1 MTPAQLAA
9 FEAQSGFKPSQM
21 ANVLLSLLF
30 TLLLLWG
37 AWAIRTAYTGWVEQ
51 RLNIRQFLGVIVR
64 FFSVY
69 LLLTYFLLF

>member
-30 TLLLLWG
+30 ALLLLWG

>member
-51 RLNIRQFLGVIVR
+51 RLNIRQFLGVNVR